1 VDRALEWR
9 SDQIGDSHWSA
20 KGRNRR
26 RPKLSVNYLVL
37 WPVQAYRSSRSAVR
51 GQGRDHAKKR
61 KGRGLGAHVRD
72 TDE

>member
-9 SDQIGDSHWSA
+9 SDQIGDSQWSA
-20 KGRNRR
+20 KGRIRR
-26 RPKLSVNYLVL
+26 RPKSSVNYWVL
-37 WPVQAYRSSRSAVR
+37 WPVQACRSSRSTVHGR
-51 GQGRDHAKKR
+51 GPGHAKKR